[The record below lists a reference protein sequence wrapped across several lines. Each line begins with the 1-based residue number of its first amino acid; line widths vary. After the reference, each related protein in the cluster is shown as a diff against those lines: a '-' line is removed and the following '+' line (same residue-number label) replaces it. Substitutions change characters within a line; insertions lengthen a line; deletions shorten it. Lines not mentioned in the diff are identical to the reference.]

1 MDATTATTTAARDRQ
16 REDPPPEEEPARKS
30 QRIKI
35 EFKYTEGNSSPELN
49 RQMKQEAR
57 EADQLE
63 AQANEVDVVLGE
75 RKMWQWK
82 HKRTGALLPVD
93 VGNELVTAHVK
104 VHAHPEV
111 SRTLPVCT

>member
-1 MDATTATTTAARDRQ
+1 MDATTATTAAARDHQ

-35 EFKYTEGNSSPELN
+35 EVKYTEGNSSPELN

-63 AQANEVDVVLGE
+63 AKANEVD
-75 RKMWQWK
+75 
-82 HKRTGALLPVD
+82 
-93 VGNELVTAHVK
+93 
-104 VHAHPEV
+104 
-111 SRTLPVCT
+111 